1 MRWCMGQAM
10 AQWYLAPQK
19 KTHFHL
25 IRAWLNSW
33 NRAISWGRCSP
44 EWSAHTGASKG
55 PDVRCRR
62 AVCVFFWKRQAW
74 PAWLWYSCFQVRAFK
89 QLTSQTCSLFINS
102 ARISLKSSTMT
113 ARWTGVCN
121 WHTSRNERSA
131 WSSCHAEVI
140 FLNCAMPCWNFQRFQ
155 VIMKVRSKAD
165 LRSALM
171 RTLILGVLFGLTFL
185 QIEKTQSD
193 TWHPKMRQTEQVIGD
208 SSFGA
213 WWLAFLEYNC
223 VDKTAVQPTPWQ
235 KSTNNLVWHFG
246 HWLPSPGPFHHQRL
260 HLLHDDDGSHEH
272 CNLSQKSRFA
282 DLMSCDLCFFAI
294 TRPSASP
301 SACRQQWASRRE
313 CQRWFVNIAMEP
325 MECQAQ
331 LPQLPLFSNV
341 SDHHDHHD
349 HQILKQGIS
358 QPLISLFDIKFQVSF
373 SGYHLLFSRRF
384 RDEV

>member
-55 PDVRCRR
+55 PDV
-62 AVCVFFWKRQAW
+62 
-74 PAWLWYSCFQVRAFK
+74 LWYSCFQVGAFK
-89 QLTSQTCSLFINS
+89 FQFRQTCNLFRNS
-102 ARISLKSSTMT
+102 ARISRKSSTMT

-121 WHTSRNERSA
+121 WHTSRNARSA

-193 TWHPKMRQTEQVIGD
+193 TWHPKLRQTEQVIRD

-235 KSTNNLVWHFG
+235 KSTDNLVWHFG

-260 HLLHDDDGSHEH
+260 HLLHNDDGSHEH

-294 TRPSASP
+294 TRPSAWP

-349 HQILKQGIS
+349 HHILKQGIS

-373 SGYHLLFSRRF
+373 SGYHLFFFRHF
-384 RDEV
+384 RDEF

>member
-1 MRWCMGQAM
+1 MGQAM

-19 KTHFHL
+19 ETSL
-25 IRAWLNSW
+25 PLGNPWLKSW
-33 NRAISWGRCSP
+33 NRSISWGRCSP

-55 PDVRCRR
+55 RDV
-62 AVCVFFWKRQAW
+62 
-74 PAWLWYSCFQVRAFK
+74 LWYSCFQVGAFK
-89 QLTSQTCSLFINS
+89 FQFRQTCNLFIKS

-131 WSSCHAEVI
+131 WSSCHAEAI
-140 FLNCAMPCWNFQRFQ
+140 FLNCVMPCWNFQRFQ

-193 TWHPKMRQTEQVIGD
+193 TWHPKLRQTEQVIRD

-213 WWLAFLEYNC
+213 WWLAFLECNC
-223 VDKTAVQPTPWQ
+223 VDKTAVQPTPCQ
-235 KSTNNLVWHFG
+235 KSTDNLVWHFG

-260 HLLHDDDGSHEH
+260 HLLHNDDGSHEH

-282 DLMSCDLCFFAI
+282 DLMSCDLCFFAFTFPKFLKSHGHPLGPVHVGSNGHPDANANVDSWTSQWSLWSVKLNFHNFHCSAMFLII
-294 TRPSASP
+294 TIITIIKFSSKGFHSP
-301 SACRQQWASRRE
+301 WYP
-313 CQRWFVNIAMEP
+313 F
-325 MECQAQ
+325 
-331 LPQLPLFSNV
+331 
-341 SDHHDHHD
+341 
-349 HQILKQGIS
+349 
-358 QPLISLFDIKFQVSF
+358 LISSFKLVSQVIIFFFSAASGMKFS
-373 SGYHLLFSRRF
+373 
-384 RDEV
+384 